1 MSSFVIYDLETGG
14 LDARMDR
21 IMQFAG
27 ARVDENLNIIGEPS
41 VLYCKMPHFYI
52 PSQKAI
58 DVTGIT
64 VEECEKKGLPEYA
77 FAREIHKFFTEEND
91 TVIMGYNNIKF
102 DDEFSR
108 HLFYRNYIPPYNHT
122 FANGNSRWD
131 FINLIRATYALRPE
145 GINWVFD
152 EEGKPS
158 FKLDR
163 LTVANGIEHENAHDA
178 MADVYATIEMMRLV
192 KEKQPRLF
200 EYAFN
205 MRKAKNV
212 EGFFNSLN
220 DSDLPVVSVTGKGVR
235 LLYPLALSKEKG
247 RVFLNL
253 TAKNEEEFQ
262 RAKEAIYSFACFD
275 PKTLAENLFK
285 TDVNVGGNVLPYV
298 PLSIARDNSC
308 PFYAKSSTLPPTEE
322 YKAMKEYFYKLMEYL
337 KSVISMPELKD
348 KVNKILLHLNFEPA
362 SFVEQELYNGF
373 ISESEDMTNLK
384 LRNVLREKEVSV
396 ERFIDIF
403 NQCRANNGVSG
414 RGERLFELFSTTHFF
429 DRPELFKS
437 GMFEKVIEP
446 RKAFYLERN
455 KLEKGE

>member
-14 LDARMDR
+14 LDSKMDR

-163 LTVANGIEHENAHDA
+163 LTIANGIEHENAHDA

-262 RAKEAIYSFACFD
+262 RAKEAIYSFACFN

-308 PFYAKSSTLPPTEE
+308 PFYAKSSTLPQTEE
-322 YKAMKEYFYKLMEYL
+322 YKAMIENFHKLMEHL
-337 KSVISMPELKD
+337 NSVISIPSLKG
-348 KVNKILLHLNFEPA
+348 KVEMILPHLRFEPA
-362 SFVEQELYNGF
+362 QFVEQELYDSF
-373 ISESEDMTNLK
+373 ISDSESLVNMR
-384 LRNVLREKEVSV
+384 LRNVLSENEVSV
-396 ERFIDIF
+396 SKFIDIF
-403 NQCRANNGVSG
+403 KQGYNSDGVTN
-414 RGERLFELFSTTHFF
+414 RGKRLLNCFQLHIFYEH
-429 DRPELFKS
+429 PEMFRE
-437 GMFEKVIEP
+437 GMFEEIVEP

-455 KLEKGE
+455 KQEKGE

>member
-14 LDARMDR
+14 LDSKMDR

-178 MADVYATIEMMRLV
+178 MADVYATIEMMRLI

-205 MRKAKNV
+205 MRKAKDV
-212 EGFFNSLN
+212 EKFFYSLN
-220 DSDLPVVSVTGKGVR
+220 KSDLPIVSVTGRGVR
-235 LLYPLALSKEKG
+235 LLYPLAFSKEKG
-247 RVFLNL
+247 RVFLDL

-262 RAKEAIYSFACFD
+262 KAKEAIYALTCFNPD
-275 PKTLAENLFK
+275 VLAENLYK
-285 TDVNVGGNVLPYV
+285 TDVNIGGNTLPYV
-298 PLSIARDNSC
+298 PLRIIRDNSC
-308 PFYAKSSTLPPTEE
+308 PFYAKATTLPKTEE
-322 YKAMKEYFYKLMEYL
+322 YKAMIENFHKLMEHL
-337 KSVISMPELKD
+337 NSVISMPSLKG
-348 KVNKILLHLNFEPA
+348 KVEMILPHLRFEPA
-362 SFVEQELYNGF
+362 QFVEQELYDSF
-373 ISESEDMTNLK
+373 ISDSESLVNMR
-384 LRNVLREKEVSV
+384 LRNVLSENEVSV
-396 ERFIDIF
+396 SKFIDVF
-403 NQCRANNGVSG
+403 KQGYNSDGVTN
-414 RGERLFELFSTTHFF
+414 RGKRLFELFSATHFYEH
-429 DRPELFKS
+429 PEMFRE
-437 GMFEKVIEP
+437 GMFEEIVEP

-455 KLEKGE
+455 KQEKGE